1 MHIRLVNFRCYVD
14 ETFDLGDST
23 MALISGP
30 SGVGKSS
37 LFLGIYFALYGVGK
51 KVTAHGKKSCRVELT
66 MEGMKIIR
74 TRAPNRLV
82 LELDDESYEDDV
94 AQELINRKFGDTFEV
109 TGYIAQNAVDS
120 FIIMS
125 PVEKLKFLEKF
136 AFRDINLGEIKA
148 RSKAYISETRTDLT
162 TATSQL
168 EMARQVLSE
177 MTPPKQV
184 KFPIK
189 CKLEQQDLAAK
200 NEGIKLKNA
209 TTLIKK
215 FRGVRSKLDDEMQE
229 TRVLNASIEIRKES
243 EKTLTKQI
251 KEINSKLSKL
261 EYDPVTLKNLE
272 KKLDHV
278 HLTREISRL
287 ETSIRTDSARLA
299 EMHQDSLDQITTKI
313 SDIDEVLYKSYTK
326 EELSVTKADLD
337 FALVDM
343 VSLERITRELSETPD
358 ITQEKMGELRA
369 KLAANSDLLREKQGL
384 LDQLELQDK
393 IRVCPSCSAKVKID
407 GDNLVLCTTKVQDV
421 KIDRDCLTREI
432 VTLTTEVNSLTKMIS
447 KYEVSMEKFNKLKR
461 DRDLLTEKYHEI
473 SPSENIRE
481 QLQEITEYE
490 WEQNRLEKTRKFL
503 EQELQNPKPSQSE
516 KKLRL
521 ELDQNIRKLEGLRVK
536 VTFAE
541 EITVSEQELQNLISD
556 QKLARSD
563 HDSFTRSLFEY
574 NENLKN
580 IQKTISVLKEKHVDT
595 YGVIRPEKEILE
607 DIENTTE
614 KISEQEQKK
623 STSEENM
630 KLIEEFQRYK
640 KERENYRNWKTK
652 VSDLEKQEQIA
663 RNKYASATEIR
674 ETILQSESI
683 AVGKIIDNIN
693 THAALFLDSFFPD
706 HPIMVQ
712 LQPFKQ
718 TKKNTTSKPQINIE
732 IEYKGMECD
741 ISSLSGGEL
750 SRVILAYTLA
760 LAEIF
765 NTPILLLDECTSS
778 LDQELTGVVFDS
790 IRSNFPDKSVFII
803 AHQVI
808 TGTFDK
814 VISLSKN

>member
-1 MHIRLVNFRCYVD
+1 MKNMHIRLVNFRCYVD

-136 AFRDINLGEIKA
+136 AFRDINLAEIKA

-162 TATSQL
+162 AATSQL

-215 FRGVRSKLDDEMQE
+215 FQGVKSKLDDEMQK

-243 EKTLTKQI
+243 EKTLTRQI
-251 KEINSKLSKL
+251 KEINSKLSNL

-287 ETSIRTDSARLA
+287 ETSIRTDSDRLA
-299 EMHQDSLDQITTKI
+299 EMRQDSLDQITTKI

-326 EELSVTKADLD
+326 EELAVTKADLD

-369 KLAANSDLLREKQGL
+369 KLVANSDLLREKQGL
-384 LDQLELQDK
+384 LDQLESQDK

-407 GDNLVLCTTKVQDV
+407 GDNLVLCTTKAQDV

-432 VTLTTEVNSLTKMIS
+432 MTLTTEVNSLTKMIS
-447 KYEVSMEKFNKLKR
+447 KYEVSIEKFNKLKR
-461 DRDLLTEKYHEI
+461 DRDLLTEKYQEI

-536 VTFAE
+536 VTFTE

-563 HDSFTRSLFEY
+563 HDSFTRSLFE
-574 NENLKN
+574 
-580 IQKTISVLKEKHVDT
+580 H
-595 YGVIRPEKEILE
+595 YGVIR
-607 DIENTTE
+607 
-614 KISEQEQKK
+614 
-623 STSEENM
+623 
-630 KLIEEFQRYK
+630 
-640 KERENYRNWKTK
+640 
-652 VSDLEKQEQIA
+652 
-663 RNKYASATEIR
+663 
-674 ETILQSESI
+674 
-683 AVGKIIDNIN
+683 
-693 THAALFLDSFFPD
+693 
-706 HPIMVQ
+706 
-712 LQPFKQ
+712 
-718 TKKNTTSKPQINIE
+718 
-732 IEYKGMECD
+732 
-741 ISSLSGGEL
+741 
-750 SRVILAYTLA
+750 
-760 LAEIF
+760 
-765 NTPILLLDECTSS
+765 
-778 LDQELTGVVFDS
+778 
-790 IRSNFPDKSVFII
+790 
-803 AHQVI
+803 
-808 TGTFDK
+808 
-814 VISLSKN
+814 